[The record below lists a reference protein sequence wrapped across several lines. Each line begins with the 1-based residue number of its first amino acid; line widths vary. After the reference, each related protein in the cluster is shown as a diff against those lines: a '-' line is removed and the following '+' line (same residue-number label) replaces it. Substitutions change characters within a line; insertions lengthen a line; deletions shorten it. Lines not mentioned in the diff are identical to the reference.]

1 MKYAEVEFI
10 LADAARR
17 TWIPLAEMNQH
28 YQAGIRA
35 SMEMYGVAEADIVA
49 YLAHPAVALGT
60 GIGVAGA
67 DTDAEK
73 IALQHWIALF
83 GQGIEAYT
91 LYRLT
96 GVPDLQAGPAAIIPT
111 VPRRLTYPLAEQ
123 SFNNTNLQAA
133 INAQGGDDLENDLW
147 FTAP

>member
-1 MKYAEVEFI
+1 MGA
-10 LADAARR
+10 ADVA
-17 TWIPLAEMNQH
+17 TH
-28 YQAGIRA
+28 YEAGIRA
-35 SMEMYGVAEADIVA
+35 SMEMYGISDAAITT
-49 YLAHPAVALGT
+49 YLAHPSVALGT
-60 GIGVAGA
+60 GTGFSGI

-73 IALQHWIALF
+73 IALQHWIALY

-123 SFNNTNLQAA
+123 SFNNSNLQAA
-133 INAQGGDDLENDLW
+133 ISAQGGDDLDNDLW